1 MNPDNYKFDAVI
13 ISGGEYPTAPIPL
26 QVIEQADYI
35 VCCDGAANHFLALG
49 KTPQAIVGDG
59 DSLSL
64 ENRRAYAHLLH
75 FVPEQETNDQTK
87 AVQFLLQQGKR
98 KIAIVGAT
106 GKREDHTLCNIS
118 LLADYARVGAEVSLS
133 TDYGV
138 FLPCRDTTTFS
149 SAPGRQVSIFNISAC
164 NLRSEGLR
172 YPIYDFNAPWQGTL
186 NESLSHSFTIFAKG
200 EYLMFLNY

>member
-1 MNPDNYKFDAVI
+1 MNPDNYKFDAVV

-26 QVIEQADYI
+26 QVIEQTPYV
-35 VCCDGAANHFLALG
+35 VCCDGAANHFLAMGG
-49 KTPQAIVGDG
+49 KPHAIVGDG
-59 DSLSL
+59 DSLSE
-64 ENRRAYAHLLH
+64 ENRRTYAHLLH
-75 FVPEQETNDQTK
+75 LVAEQETNDQTK

-106 GKREDHTLCNIS
+106 GKREDHTLGNIS
-118 LLADYARVGAEVSLS
+118 LLADYARAGVEVSLF

-138 FLPCRDTTTFS
+138 FLPCRDTTTFA

-172 YPIYDFNAPWQGTL
+172 YPLYDFNALWQGTL
-186 NESLSHSFTIFAKG
+186 NESLSHSFTVFAKG
-200 EYLMFLNY
+200 EYLVFLNY

>member
-87 AVQFLLQQGKR
+87 AVQFLLQQGKH
-98 KIAIVGAT
+98 KIAILGAT
-106 GKREDHTLCNIS
+106 GKREDHALGNIA
-118 LLADYARVGAEVSLS
+118 LTAEYARMGAEVVLF
-133 TDYGV
+133 TDHGV
-138 FLPCRDTTTFS
+138 FLPCRDTMTFPG
-149 SAPGRQVSIFNISAC
+149 APGRQVSIFNISAC
-164 NLRSEGLR
+164 GLRSEGLR
-172 YPIYDFNAPWQGTL
+172 YPIYDFTALWQGTL
-186 NESLSHSFTIFAKG
+186 NECLSHSFTIFAQG
-200 EYLMFLNY
+200 EYLVFLNY